1 MQSYHVAY
9 PRTQYPSGEPGASEP
24 FEYYLARRR
33 SRWAGHV
40 SRMLFSGLPRMIL
53 SSWVDH
59 ERPLQRLQ
67 FNHGT
72 GMLRDLRDEG
82 VHLKAW
88 DALARDGMLLHNKG
102 MFMTMQ
108 AVVVMLG

>member
-1 MQSYHVAY
+1 VAY
-9 PRTQYPSGEPGASEP
+9 PRTLYHLGEPGASVP

-40 SRMLFSGLPRMIL
+40 SRMLFSGLPRMIP

-72 GMLRDLRDEG
+72 GMLGDLKNEG

-88 DALARDGMLLHNKG
+88 DALARDGMLLHNKRIFLA
-102 MFMTMQ
+102 ML